1 MPERP
6 NRFILNS
13 DYMSWAQ
20 VTNTS
25 VNVILPAGTTPAG
38 SVDVITREIKL
49 PTVKGGIPRYIISYQ
64 TTAYNMDTGQT
75 ETVTENMPSSGM
87 AAIFSSA
94 HYPSWLI
101 TISRKDKDTL
111 NVVAVVQ
118 GSYNM
123 ASAVSYPS
131 ITFKLTVSYLY
142 PPNL

>member
-38 SVDVITREIKL
+38 SVDIITREIKL

-75 ETVTENMPSSGM
+75 ETVTENMPSYGM
-87 AAIFSSA
+87 AAIFKLA
-94 HYPSWLI
+94 N
-101 TISRKDKDTL
+101 ISIAKR
-111 NVVAVVQ
+111 
-118 GSYNM
+118 
-123 ASAVSYPS
+123 
-131 ITFKLTVSYLY
+131 
-142 PPNL
+142 